1 MSGKKLKFHMLLLAG
16 CILFAGCAGRPGER
30 AVSGAA
36 GKGEN
41 VSIPSETDG
50 ESQEQDGTGQD
61 IPAPGAADRPD
72 GTAQMPE
79 GDGEASGTDGEGS
92 AQEDKN
98 SRPEVGEKKLH
109 LDMGSKIN
117 HIGEDK
123 LLVYGNKEIL
133 ILDMYTLEVIKRA
146 GNETYEDK
154 FIVEKVYQRED
165 GSYMICGRIREEL
178 SSGWKTSQ
186 AVIDYDSELQAGRVL
201 DLKETLC
208 PDYEGS
214 IRGYEFLDDGRKLLY
229 LLKQNNI
236 CLYDF
241 QSGEITE
248 IVPRADMMMVGS
260 SLYLENVNQVLFVG
274 IYGNNQHSLIKMDMD
289 GNILETNTEHS
300 YGKMWDFGDFV
311 LINEAVPAGEKG
323 EGAFFVYDVKD
334 GSVRSFPLARKETSG
349 VSAITSG
356 RGKYF
361 VAYYPLP
368 DKEIPYKLH
377 IYSSEDGSLICEMQL
392 SSEEFGEG
400 VILNGIYI
408 DDETERMILYG
419 HWAGRSYETWIVSKD
434 LFE

>member
-1 MSGKKLKFHMLLLAG
+1 MFKKIVMLKALLFAS
-16 CILFAGCAGRPGER
+16 CILFAGCAASPGEG
-30 AVSGAA
+30 AVPGSA
-36 GKGEN
+36 GNGEN

-248 IVPRADMMMVGS
+248 IVLQEDVMVGNF
-260 SLYLENVNQVLFVG
+260 LYLESVNQILFDDGQYALVR
-274 IYGNNQHSLIKMDMD
+274 MDMD
-289 GNILETNTEHS
+289 GNILETNTEHR

-311 LINEAVPAGEKG
+311 LINESVKVGEKG

-334 GSVRSFPLARKETSG
+334 GSVRSFPLAKKETSG

-361 VAYYPLP
+361 VAYYPLS